1 MVEMSGTLAAAG
13 RPLRWKLVVK
23 RVVAVVL
30 AGLVIYLVLPEVTRV
45 LGAWPRLATLNPIWF
60 AVAFAAETAHFVC
73 TFALQRL
80 ALRTDGWFD
89 VVTSQLAGNAI
100 TNVMPGADAAGAAVQ
115 YRMLS
120 RAGIDA
126 DTAVSGLTAFSLLQ
140 VGGLLA
146 LPIIA
151 LPAILAGSPVS
162 RGLVSTAVVGA
173 VVFLLFAGFA
183 MACLRTD
190 PPLALLGRAIER
202 IRNRVYRRRAPLEGF
217 DDRLLRDRNEIRSAL
232 GAGWRKAALLT
243 AARQGFDFGCLLA
256 ALRAT
261 GGHPRPSLILLA
273 YAVSGVIG
281 LLPLTPGG
289 LGVVEASMSGM
300 LVLAGVSAG
309 RAFLATLAY
318 RVASYWLP
326 LLSGPVAYA
335 MFRRRHQKRDPA
347 GATPAT

>member
-1 MVEMSGTLAAAG
+1 MSGTLAAAG

-146 LPIIA
+146 LPIVA

-173 VVFLLFAGFA
+173 VVFLLFVAFT

-202 IRNRVYRRRAPLEGF
+202 IWNRVNRRHAPLEGF

-256 ALRAT
+256 AVRAT
-261 GGHPRPSLILLA
+261 GGHPRPALILLA

-318 RVASYWLP
+318 RVAAYWLP

-335 MFRRRHQKRDPA
+335 MFRRRHRNRDPA
-347 GATPAT
+347 GARAT